1 MHPFEQ
7 TISVVGPV
15 VGAIVFLTLF
25 FKLVGWMSRKS
36 ASPNRI
42 KFKGVLDDHTMC
54 TVHVAG
60 GMAFENVRL
69 IGFTDSSSAKGP
81 FPYELHGMVILEHA
95 DGRRTMIQAKNI
107 RMIEVAAKVA

>member
-15 VGAIVFLTLF
+15 VGGIVFLTLF
-25 FKLVGWMSRKS
+25 FKLVGWMSSKS
-36 ASPNRI
+36 APNRI
-42 KFKGVLDDHTMC
+42 EFKGVLDDRTLC

-60 GMAFENVRL
+60 GTTFENVRL
-69 IGFTDSSSAKGP
+69 IGFTDSASEKGP
-81 FPYELHGMVILEHA
+81 FPYELHGMVILEHS
-95 DGRRTMIQAKNI
+95 DGKRTMIQAKNI